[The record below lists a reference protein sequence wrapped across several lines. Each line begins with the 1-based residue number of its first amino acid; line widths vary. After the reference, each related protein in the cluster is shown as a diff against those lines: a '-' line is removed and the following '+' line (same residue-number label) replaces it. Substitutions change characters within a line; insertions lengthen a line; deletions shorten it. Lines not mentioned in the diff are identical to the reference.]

1 MHLQTSAL
9 AQVCKKWL
17 IITETEDRVCVL
29 VIIGDLVTSLLFF
42 FSKQVNSISKKSHK
56 KWSPET

>member
-1 MHLQTSAL
+1 MHLRTSAL

-42 FSKQVNSISKKSHK
+42 FFSKQVNSISKKSHK
-56 KWSPET
+56 K

>member
-1 MHLQTSAL
+1 MHLRTSAL
-9 AQVCKKWL
+9 AQVCEKWL

-29 VIIGDLVTSLLFF
+29 VIIGDLVTSLLLFF

-56 KWSPET
+56 K